1 MDCCKNFNLFLNKNF
16 NFINNYLKKKEL
28 KLFFIIFFLII
39 IFSYKKNCNSN
50 YPNKN
55 TYVFNENE
63 FMNILPKTNFEI
75 YII

>member
-1 MDCCKNFNLFLNKNF
+1 MDCCINLNLFLNKNF